1 MFTRFNIFAQLNR
14 IEANQVLILKNQ
26 GKIMSALADAQTA
39 QAATIALLTQLKTD
53 VDALAAKVNAGI
65 PGTLTAD
72 QQAAIDD
79 ITTKANAINTALAGI
94 DVDALNAPPAAAAAK
109 PAGS

>member
-14 IEANQVLILKNQ
+14 IEANQTLILKNQ
-26 GKIMSALADAQTA
+26 GKIMSTLADAQAA
-39 QAATIALLTQLKTD
+39 QAATIALLATLKTD
-53 VDALAAKVNAGI
+53 VDALAAKINAGI

-79 ITTKANAINTALAGI
+79 ITAKANAINTSLQGI
-94 DVDALNAPPAAAAAK
+94 DTDALGTPPASEAK
-109 PAGS
+109 ASS